1 MSKKN
6 RKGTSNDCTNHTD
19 LCNVDTNASES
30 RMSDSKVDD
39 STAKQAPFDH
49 DQALEGRS
57 GRKKTMGVYVIS
69 GSGAV
74 PSAQRLDLGAQ
85 NLCNLGFKVK
95 LDRHAALQESR
106 FAGTDAQRLAAVKR
120 SIEQPYP
127 IVMASRG
134 GYGMTRLLPHIDWK
148 AAADSGKQFVGHSDF
163 TAFSLALLAK
173 TGAVSYSGPSL
184 STDFGVAKPNALTSD
199 LFVEVMRNEL
209 EILSF
214 ESPDGDAFDGRGIL
228 WGGNLAMLVSLIGT
242 PYFPKIRKG
251 ILVLEDVN
259 EHPYRVER
267 MLLQLLQAGVLG
279 RQKALLLGN
288 FTGYRLAEH
297 DRGYDMPQ
305 VIEHIRKVAGIPV
318 ITGLPYGHTPVKATL
333 PIGLR
338 VGLATEDGM
347 GYLVLQEH

>member
-6 RKGTSNDCTNHTD
+6 RKMTNDNCTNPAD
-19 LCNVDTNASES
+19 LCNVAINAGEANMSVSKGGES
-30 RMSDSKVDD
+30 K
-39 STAKQAPFDH
+39 AKQDCFDH
-49 DQALEGRS
+49 DHVS
-57 GRKKTMGVYVIS
+57 GHQSGQKQTAGVYVIS
-69 GSGAV
+69 ASGAV
-74 PSAQRLDLGAQ
+74 PSAQRLDLGVQ
-85 NLCNLGFKVK
+85 NLRNLGFKVK

-120 SIEQPYP
+120 SIEQPHA

-148 AAADSGKQFVGHSDF
+148 AAADSGKRFVGHSDF
-163 TAFSLALLAK
+163 TAFNLALLAK
-173 TGAVSYSGPSL
+173 TGAVSYSGPTVS
-184 STDFGVAKPNALTSD
+184 SDFGVAKPNGLTSD

-228 WGGNLAMLVSLIGT
+228 WGGNLAMLVSLLGT

-251 ILVLEDVN
+251 ILVVEDIN
-259 EHPYRVER
+259 EHPYRIER

-279 RQKALLLGN
+279 RQKALLMGN

-297 DRGYDMPQ
+297 DRGYDMQQ